1 MGAPEPLDPA
11 AGIHGETGVPGLD
24 SAQSSHEARACVL
37 IGNAEVHKAD
47 LPRHIDPEWSRTG
60 LEFGSKQ
67 TGERAQPRGHE
78 LRGDP
83 VGEDTGEVALEV
95 VGHFG
100 FQLNVGVD
108 VETSASPDTDEID
121 VRIRGAKV
129 QIVRKDSYF
138 DMVGALRSDRGRQS
152 QTAT

>member
-1 MGAPEPLDPA
+1 M
-11 AGIHGETGVPGLD
+11 VP
-24 SAQSSHEARACVL
+24 
-37 IGNAEVHKAD
+37 
-47 LPRHIDPEWSRTG
+47 TG

-100 FQLNVGVD
+100 FQLNGGAD
-108 VETSASPDTDEID
+108 VETSATPDTDEID

-129 QIVRKDSYF
+129 QILRKDSYF
-138 DMVGALRSDRGRQS
+138 DMVGALRPDRGRQS